1 MLYFIAT
8 NVSSVG
14 MRDIRF
20 HKKTRCLMIRKGAHE
35 KLILL
40 DLVGNEV
47 VITKLFLFIIDMP

>member
-1 MLYFIAT
+1 
-8 NVSSVG
+8 
-14 MRDIRF
+14 
-20 HKKTRCLMIRKGAHE
+20 MIRKGAHE